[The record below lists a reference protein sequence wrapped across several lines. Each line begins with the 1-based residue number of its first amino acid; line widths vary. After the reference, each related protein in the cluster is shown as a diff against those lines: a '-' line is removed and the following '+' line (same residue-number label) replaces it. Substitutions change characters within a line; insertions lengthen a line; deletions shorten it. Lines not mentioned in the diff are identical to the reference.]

1 MILGTMA
8 SLSGRLGSQSI
19 YVLLSRQL
27 TTTKSRVRVKSD
39 SSEIIDAC
47 KRDEMWWND
56 PYVFA
61 DCVDLATSIGDI
73 SFSHSPRE
81 ANGVAHELAR
91 FCFSNWYS
99 CSWFDEHPRF
109 LLDSMIND
117 VTIS

>member
-1 MILGTMA
+1 MILSTIA
-8 SLSGRLGSQSI
+8 SLNGGLGSQSI

-27 TTTKSRVRVKSD
+27 TTTKSRVQAESD

-56 PYVFA
+56 ASVFA
-61 DCVDLATSIGDI
+61 DCVDLVTSISDI
-73 SFSHSPRE
+73 SFSHCPRE
-81 ANGVAHELAR
+81 ANELAR
-91 FCFSNWYS
+91 FYFSNCSS
-99 CSWFDEHPRF
+99 CSWVDEHPRF